1 MKSSARFVVTCL
13 LACVVL
19 IVGGCGEEA
28 KTPTA
33 AGGGAAAKVEPQP
46 APAIDGEKLYNRY
59 CFSCHAAGIANAP
72 KFGDSEAWGP
82 RLAKG
87 RDLLLASVKDG
98 IPPGMP
104 AMGLCIG
111 CSDEELAAVT
121 DYMIEAAAP

>member
-1 MKSSARFVVTCL
+1 MRIVVCCL
-13 LACVVL
+13 LTCGLV
-19 IVGGCGEEA
+19 IVSGCSEEQKPA
-28 KTPTA
+28 VTDN
-33 AGGGAAAKVEPQP
+33 GAVAQVEPQP

-87 RDLLLASVKDG
+87 RDLLLASVKNG

-111 CSDEELAAVT
+111 CSDEELAVVT
-121 DYMIEAAAP
+121 DYMLDAAAP

>member
-1 MKSSARFVVTCL
+1 MRFVVCGL
-13 LACVVL
+13 LACVLSV
-19 IVGGCGEEA
+19 VGGCGEKA
-28 KTPTA
+28 PVA
-33 AGGGAAAKVEPQP
+33 SGSGGGVAATAEPQP

-72 KFGDSEAWGP
+72 KFGDSEAWRP

-87 RDLLLASVKDG
+87 RDLLLASVKNG

-111 CSDEELAAVT
+111 CSDEELATVT
-121 DYMIEAAAP
+121 DYMLEAAAP

>member
-1 MKSSARFVVTCL
+1 MRFVVGCL
-13 LACVVL
+13 LACGLLVVS
-19 IVGGCGEEA
+19 GCGE
-28 KTPTA
+28 KTKAPVA
-33 AGGGAAAKVEPQP
+33 SDNGAVASTEPQP
-46 APAIDGEKLYNRY
+46 APAIDSEKLYNRY

-72 KFGDSEAWGP
+72 KFGDSEAWRP

-87 RDLLLASVKDG
+87 RELLLASVKNG

-121 DYMIEAAAP
+121 DYMLEAAAP

>member
-1 MKSSARFVVTCL
+1 MRVVVYGL
-13 LACVVL
+13 LVAAL
-19 IVGGCGEEA
+19 LTLSGCGGESRTDA
-28 KTPTA
+28 GQTA
-33 AGGGAAAKVEPQP
+33 VAGGASEPQA

-72 KFGDSEAWGP
+72 KFADAEAWAP

-87 RDLLLASVKDG
+87 RDLLLASVKNG

-121 DYMIEAAAP
+121 DYMLEAAAPTQE

>member
-1 MKSSARFVVTCL
+1 MRFVVCGL
-13 LACVVL
+13 LACGLLVF
-19 IVGGCGEEA
+19 GGCGEKATAPGASGSEA
-28 KTPTA
+28 LA
-33 AGGGAAAKVEPQP
+33 SAEPKS
-46 APAIDGEKLYNRY
+46 APVIDGEKLYNRY

-72 KFGDSEAWGP
+72 KFGDSEAWKP

-87 RDLLLASVKDG
+87 RELLLASVKNG

-121 DYMIEAAAP
+121 DYMLEAAAP